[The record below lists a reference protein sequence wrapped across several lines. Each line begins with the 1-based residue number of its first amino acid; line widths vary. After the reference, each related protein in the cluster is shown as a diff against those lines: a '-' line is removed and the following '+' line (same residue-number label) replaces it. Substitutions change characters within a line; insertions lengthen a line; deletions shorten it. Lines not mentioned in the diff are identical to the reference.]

1 MTLLLDSGKIVTLN
15 PGGYAQDRSAHRF
28 ARGVEVTNN
37 CHITA
42 IRLIASAFILFYWG
56 TFANGQDRA
65 SQLASS
71 PAANQ
76 FVGSAACNGCHTEL
90 SNSFYKNPHN
100 KSVVSGKEPPENTG
114 CEGCHGPGNNHIES
128 FGARGTIVSF
138 TKMPPEQVLDAC
150 LKCHSQTLSRANIRR
165 STHTVNG
172 IVCTTCHSVHRAATP
187 LKLLAKTQTSLCEGC
202 HLNVRAQF
210 SLPFKHRVN
219 EGFMN
224 CTDCHNPHGSFQ
236 PTWGTGARPRH
247 VETAKANEEPCMNCH
262 ADKRG
267 PFVFEHAPMRV
278 DGCMACHVPHG
289 SANSRMLTRPV
300 VFTLCLECHN
310 GAGNF
315 GRQGLGVNVQR
326 PQPHNMANPVY
337 QGCPNCHVKVHGSNA
352 EQKFFR

>member
-15 PGGYAQDRSAHRF
+15 PSGYAQDRSAHRF